1 VFAYRKFHPMVE
13 RRRSHPM
20 FERFTHRARQAMVLA
35 QEEARH
41 FNHNYTGTE
50 HLLLGLLRL
59 DEGLASRVLTSRNV
73 SVEAVRE
80 QVGSIVGYGEEEMG
94 AQAPF
99 TPRSKKVLELALR
112 EAMRLDHNY
121 IGTEHILLGL
131 VRESEGVANEVLSNL
146 GVEGDEIRAQ
156 LARMLGDEAGQRF
169 EDESREDGPPEVA
182 RNQMLFRGRV
192 ASLQISARV
201 EDQPQT
207 LLVDLDYVYAVR
219 DSGEPSGPMEHDDLL
234 DSVVGFLEGN
244 ELGSVEA
251 GIQGVGELILLGFP
265 AVREVTISATR
276 ERAPQGHTTSSI
288 TVTRTFRR

>member
-1 VFAYRKFHPMVE
+1 
-13 RRRSHPM
+13 M
-20 FERFTHRARQAMVLA
+20 FERFTHRARQAVVLT
-35 QEEARH
+35 QEEARR
-41 FNHNYTGTE
+41 FNHNYVGTE

-59 DEGLASRVLTSRNV
+59 DEGLASRVLTSLDV

-112 EAMRLDHNY
+112 EAMRLEHNY
-121 IGTEHILLGL
+121 IGTEHLLLGL
-131 VRESEGVANEVLSNL
+131 VRESEGVANQVLSNL
-146 GVEGDEIRAQ
+146 GVERDEIRAK
-156 LARMLGDEAGQRF
+156 LAGMLGDEAGQRL

-192 ASLQISARV
+192 ASLQIRARV
-201 EDQPQT
+201 DDQPHT

-219 DSGEPSGPMEHDDLL
+219 DSDEPSVPMAHDELL
-234 DSVVGFLEGN
+234 DGVVGCLEGN
-244 ELGSVEA
+244 EFGSVEA
-251 GIQGVGELILLGFP
+251 GIQGVGELVLQGFP
-265 AVREVTISATR
+265 VVREVTISATR
-276 ERAPQGHTTSSI
+276 ERPIEGRTTSSI

>member
-1 VFAYRKFHPMVE
+1 
-13 RRRSHPM
+13 M
-20 FERFTHRARQAMVLA
+20 FERFTPRARHAMVLA

-41 FNHNYTGTE
+41 FNHNYIGTE
-50 HLLLGLLRL
+50 HILLGLLRL
-59 DEGLASRVLTSRNV
+59 DEGLASRVLTSINV

-112 EAMRLDHNY
+112 EAMRLEHNY
-121 IGTEHILLGL
+121 IGTEHLLLGL
-131 VRESEGVANEVLSNL
+131 VRESEGLANQILSNL
-146 GVEGDEIRAQ
+146 GVEGDEIRAE
-156 LARMLGDEAGQRF
+156 LARMLGDEAGQRL
-169 EDESREDGPPEVA
+169 EGESREDSSPEVA

-192 ASLQISARV
+192 ASLQINTRL
-201 EDQPQT
+201 EDQPQM

-219 DSGEPSGPMEHDDLL
+219 DSGGPSVPMEHDGLL
-234 DSVVGFLEGN
+234 DDVVGCLEGKQF
-244 ELGSVEA
+244 GSVEA
-251 GIQGVGELILLGFP
+251 GISEAGELVLHRFP

-276 ERAPQGHTTSSI
+276 DRALEGGATSSI

>member
-1 VFAYRKFHPMVE
+1 
-13 RRRSHPM
+13 M

-41 FNHNYTGTE
+41 FNHNYIGTE

-59 DEGLASRVLTSRNV
+59 DEGLASRVLTSLNV

-112 EAMRLDHNY
+112 EAMRLEHNY
-121 IGTEHILLGL
+121 IGTEHLLLGL
-131 VRESEGVANEVLSNL
+131 VRESEGVANQVLTNL
-146 GVEGDEIRAQ
+146 GVEGDEIRAN
-156 LARMLGDEAGQRF
+156 LAGMLGDEAGQRL
-169 EDESREDGPPEVA
+169 EDESREDSPPEAA

-192 ASLQISARV
+192 ASLQIRARV
-201 EDQPQT
+201 DDQPQT

-219 DSGEPSGPMEHDDLL
+219 DSDEPSVPMAHVELL
-234 DSVVGFLEGN
+234 DSVVGCFERN
-244 ELGSVEA
+244 EFGSVEA
-251 GIQGVGELILLGFP
+251 GIQGVGELILQGFP

-276 ERAPQGHTTSSI
+276 ERALQGGAASSI

>member
-1 VFAYRKFHPMVE
+1 
-13 RRRSHPM
+13 M

-41 FNHNYTGTE
+41 FNHNYIGTE

-59 DEGLASRVLTSRNV
+59 DEGLASRVLTSLNV

-112 EAMRLDHNY
+112 EAMRLEHNY

-131 VRESEGVANEVLSNL
+131 VRESEGVANQVLSNL
-146 GVEGDEIRAQ
+146 GVDGDEIRAK
-156 LARMLGDEAGQRF
+156 LARMLGDEAGQRL
-169 EDESREDGPPEVA
+169 EDESQEESPPEVA
-182 RNQMLFRGRV
+182 RNRMLFRGRV

-201 EDQPQT
+201 DDQPQT

-219 DSGEPSGPMEHDDLL
+219 DSDEPSGPMEHDELL
-234 DSVVGFLEGN
+234 ASVVGCLEGN
-244 ELGSVEA
+244 ELESVEA
-251 GIQGVGELILLGFP
+251 GIQGVGELILQGFP

-276 ERAPQGHTTSSI
+276 ERALEGRTTSSI

>member
-1 VFAYRKFHPMVE
+1 
-13 RRRSHPM
+13 M
-20 FERFTHRARQAMVLA
+20 FERFTHRARQAVVLA
-35 QEEARH
+35 QEEARR
-41 FNHNYTGTE
+41 FNHNYVGTE

-59 DEGLASRVLTSRNV
+59 DEGLASRVLTSLDV

-112 EAMRLDHNY
+112 EAMRLEHNY
-121 IGTEHILLGL
+121 IGTEHLLLGL
-131 VRESEGVANEVLSNL
+131 VRESEGVANQVLSNL
-146 GVEGDEIRAQ
+146 DVERDEIRAK
-156 LARMLGDEAGQRF
+156 LAGMLGDEAGQRL

-192 ASLQISARV
+192 ASLQIRARV
-201 EDQPQT
+201 DDQPHT

-219 DSGEPSGPMEHDDLL
+219 DSDEPSVPMAHDELL
-234 DSVVGFLEGN
+234 DGVVGCLEGN
-244 ELGSVEA
+244 EFGSVEA
-251 GIQGVGELILLGFP
+251 GIQGVGELVLQGFP
-265 AVREVTISATR
+265 VVREVTISATR
-276 ERAPQGHTTSSI
+276 ERPIEGRTTSSI

>member
-1 VFAYRKFHPMVE
+1 
-13 RRRSHPM
+13 M

-41 FNHNYTGTE
+41 FNHNYIGTE

-59 DEGLASRVLTSRNV
+59 DEGLASRVLTSLNV

-112 EAMRLDHNY
+112 EAMRLEHNY
-121 IGTEHILLGL
+121 IGTEHLLLGL
-131 VRESEGVANEVLSNL
+131 VRESEGVANQVLSNL
-146 GVEGDEIRAQ
+146 GVERDEIRAK
-156 LARMLGDEAGQRF
+156 LAGMLGDEAGQRL
-169 EDESREDGPPEVA
+169 EDESREDSPPEVA

-207 LLVDLDYVYAVR
+207 LLVDLDYAYTVR
-219 DSGEPSGPMEHDDLL
+219 DSGGVAEAMEHDELL
-234 DSVVGFLEGN
+234 DGVVACLEGKQF
-244 ELGSVEA
+244 GSVEA
-251 GIQGVGELILLGFP
+251 GISEAGELVLHRFP
-265 AVREVTISATR
+265 TVREITISATR
-276 ERAPQGHTTSSI
+276 ERALEGGATSSI

>member
-1 VFAYRKFHPMVE
+1 
-13 RRRSHPM
+13 M
-20 FERFTHRARQAMVLA
+20 FERFTHRARQAVVLA
-35 QEEARH
+35 QEEARR
-41 FNHNYTGTE
+41 FNHNYVGTE

-59 DEGLASRVLTSRNV
+59 DEGLASRVLTSLDV

-112 EAMRLDHNY
+112 EAMRLEHNY
-121 IGTEHILLGL
+121 IGTEHLLLGL
-131 VRESEGVANEVLSNL
+131 VRESEGVANQVLSNL
-146 GVEGDEIRAQ
+146 GVERDEIRAK
-156 LARMLGDEAGQRF
+156 LAGMLGDEAGQRL

-192 ASLQISARV
+192 ASLQIRARV
-201 EDQPQT
+201 DDQPHT

-219 DSGEPSGPMEHDDLL
+219 DSDEPSVPMAHDELL
-234 DSVVGFLEGN
+234 DGVVGCLEGN
-244 ELGSVEA
+244 EFGSVEA
-251 GIQGVGELILLGFP
+251 GIQGVGELVLQGFP
-265 AVREVTISATR
+265 VVREVTISATR
-276 ERAPQGHTTSSI
+276 ERPIEGRTTSSI